1 MKRKLVM
8 LALLTAGVAQAQ
20 APDATTVN
28 LIRLLVEQGVLEAEQ
43 ADALLRQAQQQ
54 AAPALTAEPGDVRVP
69 YIPEN
74 VREEITA
81 SLREQVIAEAERD
94 GWAAPGQVADW
105 TRRIKV
111 DADVRLRDESRFMGD
126 GNDPYLVD
134 YHRFNQEG
142 PQDMSPAQIG
152 LGAYPPFY
160 NTTRDRTNLIRVR
173 ARLGVTAMLSDHWE
187 AGLRLA
193 TGSSDDPVSTNQT
206 LGGGLEKKDFWLDRG
221 YIRWRSGDRWSVTGG
236 RFATP
241 FLFTDM
247 LYSNDLNL
255 DGLAVGF
262 DDTDGS
268 GLFATLGAFP
278 LEYTSD
284 DSPSRSEVKQ
294 RSKDKWLFGA
304 QVGARFQFSERNS
317 LLAAA
322 SFYEFDNISG
332 ERSAAC
338 SPWRSPREGGYGCS
352 TDWSR
357 PAFMQKGNTVF
368 MLRDIALD
376 PTDPA
381 ATPMPQYVGLAA
393 EFQLLDL
400 HLRWDGDLVNDLRY
414 RVHANYIQNLGY
426 SESKMYRRMG
436 ATAQGS
442 TDGLI
447 GNNVDLAGRIKSGD
461 TAWMLELSVGNALD
475 IREQGQW
482 LLQAGY
488 KRIEPDALPDAYND
502 ASFHRGGTN
511 AKGFYLSGA
520 YGLHRN
526 VWTQLR
532 WMSTEEVYGA
542 PLAFDIVQLDLNA
555 RF

>member
-126 GNDPYLVD
+126 GNDPYLVN

-338 SPWRSPREGGYGCS
+338 SPCARRARAAMAAPRTGRARRSCRRATPCSCCVTSRSIPPIRPPRRCRSTWAWPPSSSCS
-352 TDWSR
+352 TCTCAGTVIWS
-357 PAFMQKGNTVF
+357 T
-368 MLRDIALD
+368 
-376 PTDPA
+376 TC
-381 ATPMPQYVGLAA
+381 
-393 EFQLLDL
+393 
-400 HLRWDGDLVNDLRY
+400 
-414 RVHANYIQNLGY
+414 
-426 SESKMYRRMG
+426 
-436 ATAQGS
+436 ATACTPTTS
-442 TDGLI
+442 RTS
-447 GNNVDLAGRIKSGD
+447 A
-461 TAWMLELSVGNALD
+461 TARARCTAAW
-475 IREQGQW
+475 
-482 LLQAGY
+482 
-488 KRIEPDALPDAYND
+488 
-502 ASFHRGGTN
+502 
-511 AKGFYLSGA
+511 
-520 YGLHRN
+520 
-526 VWTQLR
+526 
-532 WMSTEEVYGA
+532 A
-542 PLAFDIVQLDLNA
+542 PPPKAA
-555 RF
+555 PTA